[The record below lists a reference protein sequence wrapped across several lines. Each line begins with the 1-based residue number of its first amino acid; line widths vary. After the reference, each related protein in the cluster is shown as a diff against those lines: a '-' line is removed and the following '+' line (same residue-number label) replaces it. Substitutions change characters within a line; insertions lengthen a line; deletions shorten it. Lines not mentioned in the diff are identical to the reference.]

1 MVNPDAHAIGSPTDG
16 PGKKGPGTK
25 EDGYLAYYE
34 VWNSTTLWQIFLAK
48 RPNSSIK
55 LFESIFHQIC
65 EGIQNEDWDVV
76 NPNPGSHGPY
86 AHTKDG
92 LWVGYDDEDIAREK
106 VL

>member
-1 MVNPDAHAIGSPTDG
+1 MVILLIMRFEIPLH
-16 PGKKGPGTK
+16 
-25 EDGYLAYYE
+25 YE
-34 VWNSTTLWQIFLAK
+34 TFLAK
-48 RPNSSIK
+48 RANSSIK
-55 LFESIFHQIC
+55 LFESIFYQIC

-106 VL
+106 VK